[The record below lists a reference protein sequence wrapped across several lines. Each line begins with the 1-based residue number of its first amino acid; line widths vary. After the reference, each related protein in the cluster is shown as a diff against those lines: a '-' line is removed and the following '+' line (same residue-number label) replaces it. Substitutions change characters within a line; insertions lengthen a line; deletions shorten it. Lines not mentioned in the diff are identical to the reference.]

1 MPMPITLTV
10 NGRRHILEVAPNELL
25 LGVLRDRLGLMGT
38 KYGCGIGEC
47 GACTVLLDGKAV
59 LSCQMLAFTAD
70 GHEILTVEGM
80 EQDGTLDPLQEA
92 FVEEG
97 AIQCGFC
104 TPAML
109 LSARALLDEHPEP
122 SDDDIREAIRGNICR
137 CTGYVNILRAI
148 KAGARK
154 IQSGNAKSTKTRER
168 TVR

>member
-1 MPMPITLTV
+1 MAVSITLTV
-10 NGRRHILEVAPNELL
+10 NGRRCSLEVEPNELL
-25 LGVLRDRLGLMGT
+25 LGVLRDRLGLMGA

-59 LSCQMLAFTAD
+59 LSCQMLAFTAN
-70 GHEILTVEGM
+70 GHDILTIEGM

-109 LSARALLDEHPEP
+109 LSARALLNVNPDP

-154 IQSGNAKSTKTRER
+154 IQSGTARTAKTKER
-168 TVR
+168 TAR

>member
-1 MPMPITLTV
+1 MNVPITMTV
-10 NGRRHILEVAPNELL
+10 NGRRQALEVGPNEILL
-25 LGVLRDRLGLMGT
+25 NVLRDRLGLMGA

-70 GHEILTVEGM
+70 GHEILTIEGL
-80 EQDGTLDPLQEA
+80 EADGSLHPLQEA

-97 AIQCGFC
+97 AVQCGYC

-122 SDDDIREAIRGNICR
+122 TDDQIREAIRGNLCR

-154 IQSGNAKSTKTRER
+154 MRADGRGANRTRER
-168 TVR
+168 TSR